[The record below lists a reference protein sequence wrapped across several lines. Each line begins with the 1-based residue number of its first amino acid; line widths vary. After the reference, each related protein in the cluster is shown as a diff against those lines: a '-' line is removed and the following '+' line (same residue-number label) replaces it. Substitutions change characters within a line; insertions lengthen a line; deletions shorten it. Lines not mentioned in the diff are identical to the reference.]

1 MSCSIRCFLV
11 TAQSQE
17 ISQPIRRRDVIAVIL
32 TISDLH
38 WNNRPL
44 PVFTDSCTWTLC
56 IGASSCVLAETDSGV
71 FTFLMLVSEITL
83 SLMFAVVSFNPSPSA
98 SVEYL
103 HPVCWFNINRFLW
116 VCVQPWHPSALQ
128 RSHTV
133 NLKALQEVCRETSRA
148 TFSISLFA

>member
-1 MSCSIRCFLV
+1 MFLGNCSEPRNIPTNQTQQIVQRCYCCDPDYLRLALKQSSTSCFYWFLHLNFV
-11 TAQSQE
+11 YRRIVLCT
-17 ISQPIRRRDVIAVIL
+17 RRDRF
-32 TISDLH
+32 
-38 WNNRPL
+38 W
-44 PVFTDSCTWTLC
+44 C
-56 IGASSCVLAETDSGV
+56 

>member
-1 MSCSIRCFLV
+1 MSCSVRCFLV

-17 ISQPIRRRDVIAVIL
+17 ISQPIRRRDVIAAIL
-32 TISDLH
+32 TNSDLH
-38 WNNRPL
+38 WNNHPL
-44 PVFTDSCTWTLC
+44 PVFTDSCTCIVLC
-56 IGASSCVLAETDSGV
+56 TRRDRFWC

-128 RSHTV
+128 RSNTV